1 VRRVALIA
9 LAAWIG
15 AGTGLAATA
24 KKEHRNVHASALK
37 KMPPTPAFGV
47 GGADPFQTAG
57 AAYEA
62 GRFAEAQAGWEAWIG
77 NHGLSAAACYNVGN
91 AAFRLGHRGL
101 ATVWYERARRL
112 APRDEDIRYNLAVMR
127 SAVQDEEASGW
138 ETADRLLTVD
148 ELAWVLAALIWVL
161 GLGCG
166 WALWAG
172 WEWARWRRLVLIGL
186 PALLAAALWLG
197 LRTQDL
203 TAPWAVTVQPTI
215 EVRSGP
221 GDQFAV
227 GFTVPEGTRTLML
240 NRRPGWI
247 ELGVPAKSL
256 KGWAP
261 DDSVAKI

>member
-1 VRRVALIA
+1 MLIA
-9 LAAWIG
+9 LAVWLG
-15 AGTGLAATA
+15 AGAVLAAPA
-24 KKEHRNVHASALK
+24 RKAHRTGR
-37 KMPPTPAFGV
+37 TPAQPKGAPATAFAT
-47 GGADPFQTAG
+47 GGADPFQSAG

-62 GRFAEAQAGWEAWIG
+62 GRFAEAQAGWETWIAE
-77 NHGLSAAACYNVGN
+77 HGPSAAACYNLGN
-91 AAFRLGHRGL
+91 ASFRLGHRGL

-127 SAVQDEEASGW
+127 SALQDEEASGW
-138 ETADRLLTVD
+138 ETADRILTVD
-148 ELAWVLAALIWVL
+148 ELAWILAALIWLL
-161 GLGCG
+161 GFGCG

-172 WEWARWRRLVLIGL
+172 WDWARWRRLVLIGL
-186 PALLAAALWLG
+186 PALLVVAVWLG

-203 TAPWAVTVQPTI
+203 TAPWAVTVQPSI

-227 GFTVPEGTRTLML
+227 GFTVPEGTRTLIL
-240 NRRPGWI
+240 NHRPGWI

-261 DDSVAKI
+261 DDAVAKI